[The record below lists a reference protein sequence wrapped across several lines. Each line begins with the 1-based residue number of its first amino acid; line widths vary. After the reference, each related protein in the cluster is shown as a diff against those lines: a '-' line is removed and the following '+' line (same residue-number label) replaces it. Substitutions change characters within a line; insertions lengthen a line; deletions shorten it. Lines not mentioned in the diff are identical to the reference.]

1 LDKEVTALLT
11 LDKQAVEALVDQE
24 VALFVMALSMVVVAV
39 VKELAQ
45 KAQYELF
52 GQVLQE

>member
-1 LDKEVTALLT
+1 VV
-11 LDKQAVEALVDQE
+11 AVLVDQMAQE
-24 VALFVMALSMVVVAV
+24 MMVAFMVAVVV